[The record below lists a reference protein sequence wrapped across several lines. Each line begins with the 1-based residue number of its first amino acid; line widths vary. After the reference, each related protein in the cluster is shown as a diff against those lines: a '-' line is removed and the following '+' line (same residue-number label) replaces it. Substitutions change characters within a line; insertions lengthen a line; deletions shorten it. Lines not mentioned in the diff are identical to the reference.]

1 MNCPVC
7 GKPVDPLR
15 APAVGVRDG
24 KVVSYCSRE
33 HALEAETKPTA
44 IPKPKPR
51 ASSEPSFR
59 IPEEDKPKKKRTPA
73 AGIATPES
81 TYDSGPVIE
90 IVHEPASGVVT
101 SAPDARDA
109 RVSDPRIPRS
119 QTSGAIQI
127 ADTGRVDD
135 YISADDDGEPRSR
148 KGWIAVAIVLVLGGG
163 AFAAYELGYLDS
175 LLKRDSQAA
184 TSHAAHEQAPA
195 PVAVAD
201 AAPAPA
207 TPEIAMARAKQV
219 LSTMMAESSPRIV
232 RHAAAALARTGEPA
246 AVDALKAA
254 LAAETKDPAKTSVT
268 TKIELLYDLARAGD
282 KHSVEDL
289 VKELYDQ
296 NRDHRIDAA
305 TRLRQLGDKRAPD
318 ALAQYLDYPQFHIG
332 VAKQLAL
339 AADPRAIKVFQAV
352 RADPKASADDK
363 AIATIA
369 LGYAGQADVMP
380 DLHKLLEDSHFN
392 AEAAAALVNARDAKA
407 RPTLIKQLQVSALRV
422 QAARW
427 LRHLDAEPDPT
438 LFPPLLAEL
447 ASPQDTDVQ
456 VGAAETLLLLSG
468 PVEWSKYE

>member
-44 IPKPKPR
+44 VPKPKPR

-59 IPEEDKPKKKRTPA
+59 IPEADQKKRRTPA
-73 AGIATPES
+73 GGIATPES

-109 RVSDPRIPRS
+109 DASESRIPRS
-119 QTSGAIQI
+119 HTSGAIQI

-148 KGWIAVAIVLVLGGG
+148 KGWIAVVILLAIGGG
-163 AFAAYELGYLDS
+163 AVAAYKLGYLDS
-175 LLKRDSQAA
+175 LMKKDSQAA
-184 TSHAAHEQAPA
+184 TSHVTHEAP
-195 PVAVAD
+195 PPAVLAD
-201 AAPAPA
+201 AAAGPA
-207 TPEIAMARAKQV
+207 TAAEAIARSKQV
-219 LSTMMAESSPRIV
+219 LSTMMATSSPRIV

-254 LAAETKDPAKTSVT
+254 LAAELKDPAKTSVT

-332 VAKQLAL
+332 VARQLAL
-339 AADPRAIKVFQAV
+339 AADPRGEKVFQAV

-380 DLHKLLEDSHFN
+380 DLQKLLEDSHFN
-392 AEAAAALVNARDAKA
+392 AEAAAALVTAHDAKA
-407 RPTLIKQLQVSALRV
+407 RPTLLKQLQVSALRV

-438 LFPPLLAEL
+438 LFAPLLAEL
-447 ASPQDTDVQ
+447 ATPQDTDVQ
-456 VGAAETLLLLSG
+456 VGAAETLLLLAG

>member
-7 GKPVDPLR
+7 GKPVDSLR

-33 HALEAETKPTA
+33 HALEAESKPTVVPPTKPPA
-44 IPKPKPR
+44 PPPD
-51 ASSEPSFR
+51 A
-59 IPEEDKPKKKRTPA
+59 KKRRSTPA
-73 AGIATPES
+73 AGIATPSS

-109 RVSDPRIPRS
+109 RVSEPRISRS

-135 YISADDDGEPRSR
+135 YVSADDDESPHRSR
-148 KGWIAVAIVLVLGGG
+148 AWIAIAIVLLLGGG
-163 AFAAYELGYLDS
+163 AFAAYKLGYLDS
-175 LLKRDSQAA
+175 FVKHDSQAA
-184 TSHAAHEQAPA
+184 ATTKPPAPE
-195 PVAVAD
+195 PVAVAVD
-201 AAPAPA
+201 AAPAAPTA
-207 TPEIAMARAKQV
+207 AVAIARAKEV
-219 LSTMMAESSPRIV
+219 LSTMMTTSSPRIV
-232 RHAAAALARTGEPA
+232 RHAAAALARTGDPA
-246 AVDALKAA
+246 ALTALTTA
-254 LAAETKDPAKTSVT
+254 LANETKDPAKTSVT
-268 TKIELLYDLARAGD
+268 TKIELLYDLARGGNKKA
-282 KHSVEDL
+282 VEGI
-289 VKELYDQ
+289 VSEIIDQ

-318 ALAQYLDYPQFHIG
+318 ALAQYLEYPQFHIG

-339 AADPRAIKVFQAV
+339 AADPRGIKVFQTV
-352 RADPKASADDK
+352 RTDPKANADDK
-363 AIATIA
+363 AIATIS
-369 LGYAGQADVMP
+369 LGFAGQADVIP
-380 DLHKLLEDSHFN
+380 DLEQLLADPHFN
-392 AEAAAALVNARDAKA
+392 ADAAAALVTAHDAKA

-438 LFPPLLAEL
+438 LFAPLLTEL
-447 ASPQDTDVQ
+447 ATPQDTDVQ
-456 VGAAETLLLLSG
+456 VGAAETLLLLAG